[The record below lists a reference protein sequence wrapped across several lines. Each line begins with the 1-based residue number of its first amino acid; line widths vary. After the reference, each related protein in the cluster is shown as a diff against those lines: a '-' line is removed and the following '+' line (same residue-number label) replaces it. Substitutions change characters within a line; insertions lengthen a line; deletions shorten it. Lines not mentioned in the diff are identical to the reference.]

1 MGSFHLTKMSL
12 RNLFKK
18 PATKMYPVVA
28 PTYTTRT
35 KGHVVCNISTCTL
48 CSICEKRCPTHAITV
63 DKPGES
69 WSIDNFSCIQCLSCV
84 RICPRKCL
92 TMEPDYTKAAREKT
106 SVTVRK
112 PELTAEEKA
121 AKAAA
126 EKEKAER
133 IAKAKAAKAAR
144 DAAAAGGAEGA
155 GEAEGAAEG
164 AGAAAGAEGAGGAA
178 EAAADAGAEGAG
190 EAEDAKATKGAAVI
204 GDTKDTET
212 DEPTSEA

>member
-1 MGSFHLTKMSL
+1 MGSFHLTKMSF

-18 PATKMYPVVA
+18 PATKMYPVVT
-28 PTYTTRT
+28 PTYTART
-35 KGHVVCNISTCTL
+35 KGHVVCNISDCIL

-69 WSIDNFSCIQCLSCV
+69 WTIDNFSCIQCLSCV

-92 TMEPDYTKAAREKT
+92 TMEPSYTKAALEKS
-106 SVTVRK
+106 SVTTKK

-126 EKEKAER
+126 EAEKAER

-144 DAAAAGGAEGA
+144 DAAAA
-155 GEAEGAAEG
+155 EG
-164 AGAAAGAEGAGGAA
+164 AGAVAAGAVAAGNAKDAAGDTTEGVASA
-178 EAAADAGAEGAG
+178 
-190 EAEDAKATKGAAVI
+190 AKATEVA
-204 GDTKDTET
+204 ET
-212 DEPTSEA
+212 NEPTPEA